1 MSIDFKDMG
10 MPVFTGRKRGKLARE
25 KLKLA
30 QLDVAPETVE
40 VRIPEE
46 TYTVSN
52 SYFLGLFGPSVRTLG
67 GREGFLKHYQF
78 HGPHRVLGKLDDWI
92 EDALRRS
99 DELI

>member
-1 MSIDFKDMG
+1 MSIEFKDMG

-25 KLKLA
+25 ALNLS
-30 QLDVAPETVE
+30 QLDVAREKVT

-52 SYFLGLFGPSVRTLG
+52 SYFLGLFGPSVRSLG
-67 GREGFLKHYQF
+67 GREGFLEHYHF
-78 HGPHRVLGKLDDWI
+78 SGPERVLGKLDDWI
-92 EDALRRS
+92 EDAMRRS